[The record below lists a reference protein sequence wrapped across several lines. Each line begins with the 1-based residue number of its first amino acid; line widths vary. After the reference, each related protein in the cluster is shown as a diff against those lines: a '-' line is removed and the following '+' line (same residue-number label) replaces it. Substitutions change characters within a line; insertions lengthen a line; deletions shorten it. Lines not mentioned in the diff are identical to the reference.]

1 MAYYG
6 NEPAKVAL
14 KVGSGVITAEEI
26 QDASISTADIAND
39 AITPNQLDDDGTGF
53 QIGTLGIGAAVSGG
67 HALLVS
73 GSSSISGALTAGSI
87 STGTN
92 GHIDV
97 GDNKAFRAGNGG
109 DLRLMHTGSNSYIL
123 NNEGHLILKID
134 DANENKDIKFE
145 LDDGAHTHVM
155 SYDGSTTF
163 AGHIAGTTA
172 TFSSDIST
180 SGLITTSIG
189 DSIFGGGE
197 ADSRIYITNRGG
209 SSGDDS
215 HFIRGDSQR
224 LSLNAG
230 GSNGEVSLEVNGGQE
245 LKILDG
251 SATFSGMTAIGG
263 ALDTGSGGTGQLQVV
278 GGQGSQN
285 TLLKFNSASS
295 NEKVRIFLTD
305 ATNWSTSIGA
315 DTDGDFVVWAN
326 GTPST
331 AGNDR
336 FHVERGGRIGIGN
349 GSPKSHF
356 DFHGKG
362 GISLNS
368 SDVALTN
375 HIYFNDSGDPKKSS
389 ASAGSA
395 FYLTGGMCQMYYN
408 STGSVDAAAGW
419 NLGYKLATD
428 GQSTFYGA
436 ITGTS
441 ATFSGNVT
449 CASLNVDGAVD
460 FDFGGTSHLN
470 FGNDSGGVHMYV
482 GTDQFFR
489 ILGDSGN
496 DEWIRILDGGNVGI
510 GTTSP
515 SSVCTQSK
523 VEIKGLPAFLGLH
536 CDGSD
541 PNGSSGIE
549 FGDSSDGNIGQIH
562 YYHGDNSM
570 NFTTNAGVALSLKN
584 DQSATFAGNLSL
596 ASNKAIYFGDTG
608 EYIYGSG
615 THMYIASSGQIYLT
629 AEGLNW
635 THTVGSNALSIT
647 KSGNGNAINL
657 THTGTQNIIHI
668 DNNSESGNASVYVEN
683 TGSRGYAYYAYSNQG
698 SNQGDPLVEFNSA
711 NAAFDRPTLKLQQ
724 RGTVEALEIIAGS
737 TSNSIKA
744 ALTLKKEK
752 TDGVGGDD
760 AGVAIDF
767 LGENADGGTY
777 QNTSRIA
784 GYVKNAIGGSQFEG
798 GLKFYTVTDGYT
810 FRQAL
815 DLKEDLSATFAGNI
829 DMADSKELRIGNSD
843 DLRLYHDGS
852 NSYIDSYNTGELMI
866 RNRRNSGDIMIK
878 TRDSAGNESHA
889 MTFNSDGHT
898 NCIHQFTVGDRAGN
912 EYLYLDSGNTSS
924 GYIRWRDASGDTRC
938 TIQCDMQ
945 GDNNSYG
952 DMNFYTGGDVL
963 ALGLSRDQD
972 AEFKGKI
979 QNNVS
984 STSAIV
990 EFRNGNSSPVIL
1002 DLVMSGAEPNNTTQW
1017 FIQGRDAGADEFK
1030 IYSDGS
1036 FSQMSDISVKENI
1049 TDVDSMI
1056 DKINDLRVVNYN
1068 RKNDEEKKPHI
1079 GVVAQE
1085 IESVFPH
1092 LISKNDDDTLMVY
1105 KIGLVMPLIKAV
1117 QELSAKVT
1125 ALENA

>member
-97 GDNKAFRAGNGG
+97 GDNKSFRAGNGG

-285 TLLKFNSASS
+285 TLLKLNSASS

-441 ATFSGNVT
+441 ATFAGNVT

-570 NFTTNAGVALSLKN
+570 NFTTNTGVALSLKN
-584 DQSATFAGNLSL
+584 DQSATFAG
-596 ASNKAIYFGDTG
+596 TV
-608 EYIYGSG
+608 
-615 THMYIASSGQIYLT
+615 
-629 AEGLNW
+629 GLNGL
-635 THTVGSNALSIT
+635 TNSSYDSGADDLVLGQT
-647 KSGNGNAINL
+647 SGNGGLTIVSGTSNVGYINFADGTSGDEKYRGYIYFNHDSGDLGIVNRQSGTSERLIIKSDGALEAPSAIYSKGSEAIAKFDNRVGAS
-657 THTGTQNIIHI
+657 TQWGWYATGDVAYLWQ
-668 DNNSESGNASVYVEN
+668 SVVGALISVEN
-683 TGSRGYAYYAYSNQG
+683 
-698 SNQGDPLVEFNSA
+698 
-711 NAAFDRPTLKLQQ
+711 
-724 RGTVEALEIIAGS
+724 
-737 TSNSIKA
+737 
-744 ALTLKKEK
+744 
-752 TDGVGGDD
+752 DG
-760 AGVAIDF
+760 
-767 LGENADGGTY
+767 
-777 QNTSRIA
+777 
-784 GYVKNAIGGSQFEG
+784 
-798 GLKFYTVTDGYT
+798 
-810 FRQAL
+810 
-815 DLKEDLSATFAGNI
+815 SATFAGGVTINSGSSNKI
-829 DMADSKELRIGNSD
+829 THNHGSTALEIENQGSKRALYVHSNVDGGQDNPLVEIKADNPAFDQEVLRIHNDGANHSIQVLD
-843 DLRLYHDGS
+843 DGS
-852 NSYIDSYNTGELMI
+852 EVFSIASGGNVGIGHTTPQYGLTLAQGTSDSGKIGWE
-866 RNRRNSGDIMIK
+866 D
-878 TRDSAGNESHA
+878 AGNNKRGAIFVSSANDRMEF
-889 MTFNSDGHT
+889 MTGTSDTVRMSIFSDGLVNINTTSQWNLQCQREDGSSQGMILFT
-898 NCIHQFTVGDRAGN
+898 NGSSNVGSITTTQAAT
-912 EYLYLDSGNTSS
+912 YFNTSS
-924 GYIRWRDASGDTRC
+924 DYRLKENEVAISDGITRLKQLKPYRFNFKVTPDT
-938 TIQCDMQ
+938 IVD
-945 GDNNSYG
+945 G
-952 DMNFYTGGDVL
+952 FF
-963 ALGLSRDQD
+963 AH
-972 AEFKGKI
+972 E
-979 QNNVS
+979 VS
-984 STSAIV
+984 SIVPEAIFGVKDAVDENGDIEAQGIDQSKLVPLLVSALQ
-990 EFRNGNSSPVIL
+990 E
-1002 DLVMSGAEPNNTTQW
+1002 A
-1017 FIQGRDAGADEFK
+1017 
-1030 IYSDGS
+1030 
-1036 FSQMSDISVKENI
+1036 
-1049 TDVDSMI
+1049 I
-1056 DKINDLRVVNYN
+1056 DR
-1068 RKNDEEKKPHI
+1068 
-1079 GVVAQE
+1079 
-1085 IESVFPH
+1085 IE
-1092 LISKNDDDTLMVY
+1092 
-1105 KIGLVMPLIKAV
+1105 
-1117 QELSAKVT
+1117 

>member
-1 MAYYG
+1 M
-6 NEPAKVAL
+6 N
-14 KVGSGVITAEEI
+14 
-26 QDASISTADIAND
+26 
-39 AITPNQLDDDGTGF
+39 
-53 QIGTLGIGAAVSGG
+53 
-67 HALLVS
+67 
-73 GSSSISGALTAGSI
+73 
-87 STGTN
+87 
-92 GHIDV
+92 
-97 GDNKAFRAGNGG
+97 
-109 DLRLMHTGSNSYIL
+109 
-123 NNEGHLILKID
+123 
-134 DANENKDIKFE
+134 
-145 LDDGAHTHVM
+145 
-155 SYDGSTTF
+155 TT
-163 AGHIAGTTA
+163 
-172 TFSSDIST
+172 
-180 SGLITTSIG
+180 
-189 DSIFGGGE
+189 
-197 ADSRIYITNRGG
+197 Y
-209 SSGDDS
+209 
-215 HFIRGDSQR
+215 
-224 LSLNAG
+224 
-230 GSNGEVSLEVNGGQE
+230 
-245 LKILDG
+245 
-251 SATFSGMTAIGG
+251 
-263 ALDTGSGGTGQLQVV
+263 
-278 GGQGSQN
+278 
-285 TLLKFNSASS
+285 
-295 NEKVRIFLTD
+295 
-305 ATNWSTSIGA
+305 
-315 DTDGDFVVWAN
+315 
-326 GTPST
+326 
-331 AGNDR
+331 
-336 FHVERGGRIGIGN
+336 
-349 GSPKSHF
+349 
-356 DFHGKG
+356 
-362 GISLNS
+362 
-368 SDVALTN
+368 
-375 HIYFNDSGDPKKSS
+375 
-389 ASAGSA
+389 
-395 FYLTGGMCQMYYN
+395 
-408 STGSVDAAAGW
+408 
-419 NLGYKLATD
+419 
-428 GQSTFYGA
+428 
-436 ITGTS
+436 
-441 ATFSGNVT
+441 
-449 CASLNVDGAVD
+449 
-460 FDFGGTSHLN
+460 
-470 FGNDSGGVHMYV
+470 
-482 GTDQFFR
+482 
-489 ILGDSGN
+489 
-496 DEWIRILDGGNVGI
+496 
-510 GTTSP
+510 
-515 SSVCTQSK
+515 
-523 VEIKGLPAFLGLH
+523 
-536 CDGSD
+536 
-541 PNGSSGIE
+541 
-549 FGDSSDGNIGQIH
+549 
-562 YYHGDNSM
+562 
-570 NFTTNAGVALSLKN
+570 
-584 DQSATFAGNLSL
+584 
-596 ASNKAIYFGDTG
+596 
-608 EYIYGSG
+608 
-615 THMYIASSGQIYLT
+615 
-629 AEGLNW
+629 
-635 THTVGSNALSIT
+635 
-647 KSGNGNAINL
+647 
-657 THTGTQNIIHI
+657 IIHI